1 MPEPEKRQREYDSA
15 MKEYVATMMATHHTQ
30 AEMGYEEGVLLGLS
44 HNAMKDRVA
53 KRMRSERIL
62 HELGLTPDVGNTDK
76 ELPNVDEDHQK
87 KLQMNDS
94 SSQKVARKRKQRT
107 VVADESSSSSEDSSD
122 SDSESGSDN
131 SSDESVAENGADDSS
146 SSSSSSSSGSE
157 GEEESGDD
165 SSDSS
170 NDSEDSDSNSD

>member
-15 MKEYVATMMATHHTQ
+15 MKEYVATMMATHNTH
-30 AEMGYEEGVLLGLS
+30 AEMGYEEGILLGLS
-44 HNAMKDRVA
+44 HDAMKERVA

-62 HELGLTPDVGNTDK
+62 HELGSTPDVGNTDK
-76 ELPNVDEDHQK
+76 ELLNVNEDDQK
-87 KLQMNDS
+87 KFQMKDS
-94 SSQKVARKRKQRT
+94 CSQKVARKRKQRT

-122 SDSESGSDN
+122 SDSESDSDD
-131 SSDESVAENGADDSS
+131 SPDESTAENGADDSS

-157 GEEESGDD
+157 GEADSDD

-170 NDSEDSDSNSD
+170 DDSDSDSN